1 MIRSSDPGIVGAE
14 RLARGTDPET
24 SHLSAEATV
33 REGKAAAIAGK
44 IMEIILD
51 QPELGWTS
59 GELADVLHLDHSQV
73 WRRCSDLKKAT
84 KTRPA
89 LIRKGPPRRW
99 HRSRRLQV
107 TLWPIDREE
116 TQAELL

>member
-1 MIRSSDPGIVGAE
+1 MIRSSDPDGPGPE
-14 RLARGTDPET
+14 RLARATDPET
-24 SHLSAEATV
+24 SHLSAEETV

-59 GELADVLHLDHSQV
+59 GELADALHLDHSQV

-107 TLWPIDREE
+107 TLWPVEE
-116 TQAELL
+116 TQAALL